1 MAATDRMKPA
11 TPLPWH
17 VTHQRHTDQSFDVVS
32 LCTMGGAT
40 VVAATGKSADAMSP
54 NGRDAA
60 YIVAECNAYPQLVE
74 DRRRLV
80 EALREVYAVEE
91 GPGET
96 DRPQWVKIRALLKEL
111 GEAD

>member
-60 YIVAECNAYPQLVE
+60 YIVAACNAYPQLVE

-80 EALREVYAVEE
+80 EALRDAALRLEAA
-91 GPGET
+91 
-96 DRPQWVKIRALLKEL
+96 DRGAADLRALLREL
-111 GEAD
+111 GESQ